1 MCYNDATPDFGAKT
15 AKRRLDTICICRVP
29 KGTHC
34 LLGIFFQ
41 PLKRLAT
48 VVWHLRRRWLSSM
61 LYGMVVRQQMPRRGM
76 TKVASQ
82 FIGWLL
88 GSHENAFL

>member
-1 MCYNDATPDFGAKT
+1 MLRPILVQKPQNAVWTLFVYVAYLKARIVCWAF
-15 AKRRLDTICICRVP
+15 
-29 KGTHC
+29 
-34 LLGIFFQ
+34 FFQ

-48 VVWHLRRRWLSSM
+48 VVWHLRRRWLSRM

-88 GSHENAFL
+88 GSHENACL